1 MKVRFYNTSQLE
13 SLYKRIINVEISEC
27 YYTVIIN
34 DKRKYVNMTRNA
46 IFKEFKINVNEVP
59 LDEEFLVLRRKV
71 DKVTESLEK
80 DINLTKF
87 IIYKQKGVIY
97 GKFKKSK
104 EAS

>member
-1 MKVRFYNTSQLE
+1 MKVRFHNTTQLE
-13 SLYKRIINVEISEC
+13 KRIINIEISEC

-34 DKRKYVNMTRNA
+34 DKRTYINMTRKD
-46 IFKEFKINVNEVP
+46 IFNKFKINVKEVP

-80 DINLTKF
+80 DINITKF

-104 EAS
+104 ETS